1 MSWSTVAFDHA
12 YRYGAFAATMLF
24 FILSHQ
30 VIVVIISSLM
40 KGVAWQVY
48 NTIHKKHEENK
59 KNRIQEEQHELAVK
73 KRSLIF

>member
-1 MSWSTVAFDHA
+1 
-12 YRYGAFAATMLF
+12 MLF